1 MWFIWGTPNMSTFAA
16 RPFVFSTLLHASVA
30 GLLLVVMLRMSRPQ
44 PETPH
49 VMEWI
54 PSESLAPAPST
65 ERTAGPARESSVTFK
80 PLPVIV
86 PVREESVAEPVV
98 DEPVRPRTPA
108 RPTTTSARTTITEHQ
123 RRVVTRTTATA
134 LAPAVPSTSRATPS
148 AHININE
155 VLSAGTPA
163 TGSGRETPVASDP
176 AREASYWEMLLGK
189 LREAHEK
196 PAGLDDG
203 LKARV
208 EFVLNADG
216 SVGAVRILQSS
227 GNAEFDASVV
237 AAFRRVG
244 DLGAPPAGKVGLNQ
258 VTFRTR
264 AD

>member
-1 MWFIWGTPNMSTFAA
+1 MSTFAT
-16 RPFVFSTLLHASVA
+16 RPLVFSTLLHVSVA
-30 GLLLVVMLRMSRPQ
+30 GLLLVMMLRLHPSQ

-49 VMEWI
+49 VIEWI
-54 PSESLAPAPST
+54 PDEALAPTVTHNST
-65 ERTAGPARESSVTFK
+65 PVRESSSVNFT
-80 PLPVIV
+80 PVRVIV
-86 PVREESVAEPVV
+86 PVREEVVEPVAE
-98 DEPVRPRTPA
+98 EPVRPRTPVRPTA
-108 RPTTTSARTTITEHQ
+108 TVQSSTPVRAPQSQQPRRHAPTATAPSSSAPATPRPTT
-123 RRVVTRTTATA
+123 
-134 LAPAVPSTSRATPS
+134 S

-155 VLSAGTPA
+155 VLSAA
-163 TGSGRETPVASDP
+163 TPVTGVGRAQSSASADP

-208 EFVLNADG
+208 EFMLNADG
-216 SVGAVRILQSS
+216 SVGSVRILESS

-237 AAFRRVG
+237 AAFRRVR

>member
-1 MWFIWGTPNMSTFAA
+1 MSTFAA

-49 VMEWI
+49 VIEWV
-54 PSESLAPAPST
+54 PTEALVPAPST
-65 ERTAGPARESSVTFK
+65 ERTAGPVSESSVTFK
-80 PLPVIV
+80 PVPAVV
-86 PVREESVAEPVV
+86 PVREEVVEPVA

-108 RPTTTSARTTITEHQ
+108 RPTTTTPSATSARTTITEHQ
-123 RRVVTRTTATA
+123 RRVAPRTTATA
-134 LAPAVPSTSRATPS
+134 VAPTVSSTSRATTS
-148 AHININE
+148 AQININE
-155 VLSAGTPA
+155 VLAAATPA
-163 TGSGRETPVASDP
+163 AGSGRGPSVASDP

-196 PAGLDDG
+196 PAGLDEG
-203 LKARV
+203 LKTRV

-227 GNAEFDASVV
+227 GNTEFDASVV
-237 AAFRRVG
+237 AAFRRVR

>member
-1 MWFIWGTPNMSTFAA
+1 MSTFAT
-16 RPFVFSTLLHASVA
+16 RPLVFSTLLHASVA
-30 GLLLVVMLRMSRPQ
+30 GLLLVVMLCMPRPQ
-44 PETPH
+44 PEVPH
-49 VMEWI
+49 IIEWI
-54 PSESLAPAPST
+54 PTEALAPAPST
-65 ERTAGPARESSVTFK
+65 ERSAGPVRESSVTFK
-80 PLPVIV
+80 PVPVIV
-86 PVREESVAEPVV
+86 PVREEVMETVA

-108 RPTTTSARTTITEHQ
+108 RPTTTTPSAPPVRTTITEHQ
-123 RRVVTRTTATA
+123 RRVAPRTTAV
-134 LAPAVPSTSRATPS
+134 APTVPSTSRATPP

-155 VLSAGTPA
+155 VLAAATPA
-163 TGSGRETPVASDP
+163 TGEGRGPSAASDP
-176 AREASYWEMLLGK
+176 AREASYWEILLGK

-203 LKARV
+203 LKTRV

-227 GNAEFDASVV
+227 GNTEFDASVV
-237 AAFRRVG
+237 AAFRRVR

>member
-1 MWFIWGTPNMSTFAA
+1 MSTFAA

-44 PETPH
+44 PETPFTI
-49 VMEWI
+49 VCDFQADA
-54 PSESLAPAPST
+54 SST
-65 ERTAGPARESSVTFK
+65 ERTAGPVRESSVIFK
-80 PLPVIV
+80 PVPVIV
-86 PVREESVAEPVV
+86 PVREEVVEPVA

-108 RPTTTSARTTITEHQ
+108 RPTATTPSATPVRTTITEHQ
-123 RRVVTRTTATA
+123 RRVATRTTARTTA
-134 LAPAVPSTSRATPS
+134 PTVSSTSQATPA

-155 VLSAGTPA
+155 VLAAATPA
-163 TGSGRETPVASDP
+163 TGSGLGTSAASDP

-203 LKARV
+203 LKVRV

-216 SVGAVRILQSS
+216 SVGSVRVLESS

-237 AAFRRVG
+237 AAFRRVR

-264 AD
+264 AE